1 MPGGDDERHP
11 AGFPV
16 WVGFAEPPVAA
27 VHIAVVAEKHDV
39 GIICKV
45 QFIQRL
51 HQAAHI
57 PVQVAHH
64 GVIPGQLPLGL
75 LLDPGHIWHIGPQFN
90 IAHNPSANCSG
101 AK

>member
-1 MPGGDDERHP
+1 M
-11 AGFPV
+11 
-16 WVGFAEPPVAA
+16 AA

-75 LLDPGHIWHIGPQFN
+75 LGEKLGLQFFDLPLKLGLGLLLR
-90 IAHNPSANCSG
+90 AGGLSAYQG
-101 AK
+101 